1 MVNKMKKN
9 IILGITLLI
18 TLTTL
23 VGCSLANTPT
33 SKVEDLFSK
42 YQRLD
47 DDITIEIEELLNTET
62 LTNEQKEKYRKV
74 IEDQYKNLTYEIKDE
89 KIDGDIAVVTVQI
102 EVLDY
107 RKAISELNTS
117 GNFDVLEYNNK
128 KLEVLEKVKDKVTY
142 TLEIEVTKDKDGNWK
157 LSDLSSNDIKKI
169 QGMY

>member
-1 MVNKMKKN
+1 MKRN

-23 VGCSLANTPT
+23 VGCSLTNTPT

>member
-1 MVNKMKKN
+1 MVNKMKRN

-23 VGCSLANTPT
+23 VGCSLTNTPT